1 MENDISALDGD
12 TVDYYENFN
21 ARLKKNRSSVKK
33 PNPIKLADVVKDIL
47 LTSKPHFRYQINRV
61 CKEAARQ
68 KLIDES
74 GDSYIEEAAEKY
86 LLPHAKRENHKQA
99 TPNKEIIT
107 IDESNIFPRMGVI
120 ISPLNFL
127 LYVLCRLQAVNEIED

>member
-1 MENDISALDGD
+1 MENDTSALDGD

-21 ARLKKNRSSVKK
+21 VRLKKNRSSVKK
-33 PNPIKLADVVKDIL
+33 PNPMKLADIVRDIL

-61 CKEAARQ
+61 CREAARQ

-86 LLPHAKRENHKQA
+86 L
-99 TPNKEIIT
+99 
-107 IDESNIFPRMGVI
+107 
-120 ISPLNFL
+120 
-127 LYVLCRLQAVNEIED
+127 